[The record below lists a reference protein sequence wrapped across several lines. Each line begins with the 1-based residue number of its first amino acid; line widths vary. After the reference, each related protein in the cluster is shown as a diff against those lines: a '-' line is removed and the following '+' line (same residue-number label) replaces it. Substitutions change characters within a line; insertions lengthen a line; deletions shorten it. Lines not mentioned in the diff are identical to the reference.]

1 VWRSARAPL
10 SGGVSRPYTEH
21 MDSESSGVNY
31 DSSPVA
37 ETAIDGTEYRIDAGK
52 QGTAICV
59 STRPAGSWDWSFLCE
74 ARWDGSEL
82 RAKSLERSVRTELS
96 RALTSAIQDS

>member
-1 VWRSARAPL
+1 MSSYEE
-10 SGGVSRPYTEH
+10 SGINY
-21 MDSESSGVNY
+21 ESG
-31 DSSPVA
+31 PVA
-37 ETAIDGTEYRIDAGK
+37 ETRIDDTEYRIDAGK

-82 RAKSLERSVRTELS
+82 RTKSLERSIRTRLS
-96 RALTSAIQDS
+96 QALTEVVQDT

>member
-1 VWRSARAPL
+1 
-10 SGGVSRPYTEH
+10 
-21 MDSESSGVNY
+21 MSSDEGGVNY

-82 RAKSLERSVRTELS
+82 RAKSLERAIRTQLS
-96 RALTSAIQDS
+96 RALSSVMQDQ

>member
-1 VWRSARAPL
+1 MS
-10 SGGVSRPYTEH
+10 ST
-21 MDSESSGVNY
+21 DESSGVNY

-37 ETAIDGTEYRIDAGK
+37 ETAIEGTEYRLDAGK
-52 QGTAICV
+52 QGTALCV

-82 RAKSLERSVRTELS
+82 RTKVLERAVRTQLS
-96 RALTSAIQDS
+96 QALTSAMQDN

>member
-1 VWRSARAPL
+1 MS
-10 SGGVSRPYTEH
+10 SN
-21 MDSESSGVNY
+21 DSGVNY

-37 ETAIDGTEYRIDAGK
+37 ETVIEGTEYRVDAGK

-59 STRPAGSWDWSFLCE
+59 STRRAGTWDWSFLCE

-82 RAKSLERSVRTELS
+82 RAKVLERGVRTELA
-96 RALTSAIQDS
+96 RALTGAVQDA

>member
-1 VWRSARAPL
+1 MS
-10 SGGVSRPYTEH
+10 S
-21 MDSESSGVNY
+21 DDSGVNY

-37 ETAIDGTEYRIDAGK
+37 EAAIEGTEYRIDTGK

-59 STRPAGSWDWSFLCE
+59 STRTAGSWDWSFLCE

-82 RAKSLERSVRTELS
+82 RAKVLERGVRLELS
-96 RALTSAIQDS
+96 RALSSAMQDL

>member
-1 VWRSARAPL
+1 
-10 SGGVSRPYTEH
+10 
-21 MDSESSGVNY
+21 MSSDDLGVNY

-37 ETAIDGTEYRIDAGK
+37 ETAIEGTEYRIDAGK

-82 RAKSLERSVRTELS
+82 RAKVLERGVRLQLS
-96 RALTSAIQDS
+96 RALSGAMQDL

>member
-1 VWRSARAPL
+1 MS
-10 SGGVSRPYTEH
+10 SDE
-21 MDSESSGVNY
+21 SGVNY

-59 STRPAGSWDWSFLCE
+59 SSRPAGSWDWSFLCE

-82 RAKSLERSVRTELS
+82 RTKTLERGIRTQLS
-96 RALTSAIQDS
+96 RALTSAMQDL

>member
-1 VWRSARAPL
+1 MNS
-10 SGGVSRPYTEH
+10 S
-21 MDSESSGVNY
+21 DSGVNY

-37 ETAIDGTEYRIDAGK
+37 ETSIDGTDYRIDAGK

-59 STRPAGSWDWSFLCE
+59 STRPAGTWDWSFLCE

-82 RAKSLERSVRTELS
+82 RTKGLERDVRTELS
-96 RALTSAIQDS
+96 RALGGALQDA

>member
-1 VWRSARAPL
+1 MS
-10 SGGVSRPYTEH
+10 SS
-21 MDSESSGVNY
+21 DSGVNY
-31 DSSPVA
+31 ESSPVA

-59 STRPAGSWDWSFLCE
+59 STRPAGTWDWSFLCE

-82 RAKSLERSVRTELS
+82 RTKLLERDVRTELS
-96 RALTSAIQDS
+96 RALTGAVQDA

>member
-1 VWRSARAPL
+1 MS
-10 SGGVSRPYTEH
+10 S
-21 MDSESSGVNY
+21 DSEGVNY

-37 ETAIDGTEYRIDAGK
+37 EASIDGTDYRIDAGK

-59 STRPAGSWDWSFLCE
+59 SSRPSGSWDWSFVCE

-82 RAKSLERSVRTELS
+82 RAKLLERSIRTQLS
-96 RALTSAIQDS
+96 RVLSSATQDT

>member
-1 VWRSARAPL
+1 MS
-10 SGGVSRPYTEH
+10 S
-21 MDSESSGVNY
+21 DDSGVNY

-37 ETAIDGTEYRIDAGK
+37 ETAIEGTEYRIDTGK

-59 STRPAGSWDWSFLCE
+59 SARPAGSWDWSFLCE

-82 RAKSLERSVRTELS
+82 RAKVLERGVRLELS
-96 RALTSAIQDS
+96 RALSGAMQDL

>member
-1 VWRSARAPL
+1 M
-10 SGGVSRPYTEH
+10 T
-21 MDSESSGVNY
+21 SSDGGVNY

-37 ETAIDGTEYRIDAGK
+37 EAAIDGTEYRIDAGK

-59 STRPAGSWDWSFLCE
+59 STRAAGSWDWSFLCE

-82 RAKSLERSVRTELS
+82 RSKELERAVRMQLS
-96 RALTSAIQDS
+96 RALSSAVQDQ